1 MEASIRQLQDHSSSA
16 PIDGKEST
24 EGPSRGSEDPL
35 KDVQDSSTASAAAPD
50 PRDQN
55 TTEPLGEIDVSE
67 SSVDGMGALQFT
79 DEENCGF
86 FGMLIVYLYGIVGGT
101 PGR

>member
-1 MEASIRQLQDHSSSA
+1 V
-16 PIDGKEST
+16 PIDGKESS

-35 KDVQDSSTASAAAPD
+35 KDAQDSSTASAAPPD

-86 FGMLIVYLYGIVGGT
+86 FGMLIVYLYEIVGGT

>member
-16 PIDGKEST
+16 PIDGKESS

-50 PRDQN
+50 PRGEN

-86 FGMLIVYLYGIVGGT
+86 FGMLIVYLNGIVGGT